1 MKMGETNDMCDAVV
15 DDLAFDPDIDAS
27 DITVMNAAGSCNNR
41 PP

>member
-27 DITVMNAAGSCNNR
+27 DITAGSCNNR